1 MPGCMMTMRSA
12 PQGEQSFQ
20 AIVNQSLSLCPETLL
35 VPTPET
41 LLVLTPE
48 TLLVIYQITYDFI
61 DRDEKPEIRVK
72 QPEGLNMRS
81 NPG

>member
-1 MPGCMMTMRSA
+1 MMTMRSN

-35 VPTPET
+35 VLTPET

-48 TLLVIYQITYDFI
+48 TLLVLAPETLLVLARIFKILLTGI
-61 DRDEKPEIRVK
+61 RTRDTHETTR
-72 QPEGLNMRS
+72 GFD
-81 NPG
+81 

>member
-1 MPGCMMTMRSA
+1 
-12 PQGEQSFQ
+12 
-20 AIVNQSLSLCPETLL
+20 LL

>member
-1 MPGCMMTMRSA
+1 LLVLA
-12 PQGEQSFQ
+12 
-20 AIVNQSLSLCPETLL
+20 PETLL
-35 VPTPET
+35 VLAPETLLVLAPET